1 MFGLSELAILL
12 LVVIVVLG
20 VKRLPGLV
28 RSAGRASRI
37 LKSEARTPGPAPVTD
52 PADPKLI
59 KARPGDWTREPEGP
73 AA

>member
-28 RSAGRASRI
+28 RSAAGRA
-37 LKSEARTPGPAPVTD
+37 
-52 PADPKLI
+52 
-59 KARPGDWTREPEGP
+59 
-73 AA
+73 

>member
-1 MFGLSELAILL
+1 MAILL

-37 LKSEARTPGPAPVTD
+37 LKSEARETTEGPLTD
-52 PADPKLI
+52 PADPRTI
-59 KARPGDWTREPEGP
+59 KARPGDWTRERDEPT
-73 AA
+73 A